1 MLKAYIQLLPY
12 FLILYPLKVLTV
24 INQYYVFPSLLQL
37 LLPSLENISL
47 EKFVPSS
54 TVGKRFF
61 EVFQTNQIFIISH
74 LSLLREALE
83 LIAADEGTLV
93 PSRVSK

>member
-61 EVFQTNQIFIISH
+61 EVFHIDKFYISH

-93 PSRVSK
+93 PSLVTK

>member
-24 INQYYVFPSLLQL
+24 INQYYVFPSLL
-37 LLPSLENISL
+37 LPSLENRSF
-47 EKFVPSS
+47 EKSVPSF

-93 PSRVSK
+93 PSLVTK

>member
-24 INQYYVFPSLLQL
+24 INQYYVFPSLL
-37 LLPSLENISL
+37 LPSLENISF

-61 EVFQTNQIFIISH
+61 EVFHIDKFYISH